1 MEILFT
7 KKFNGDHILS
17 CKREDGS
24 VSWKHVSSFFIIHDL
39 CHFAVET
46 LMPLKNAFY
55 GMVAAGTDISEFD
68 LPKAQRNFQ
77 LTEEALFAE
86 QLVNMLTIEYA
97 QGKMENFI
105 EIFTSIN
112 DVEGSKALPIDEL
125 KLEKIRNLI
134 NQLMQKWNLLQEGK
148 TITLLFEC

>member
-7 KKFNGDHILS
+7 KNISGDHILS
-17 CKREDGS
+17 CKRKNGS

-46 LMPLKNAFY
+46 LMPLKKAFY
-55 GMVAAGTDISEFD
+55 GMVAAGTDISDFD
-68 LPKAQRNFQ
+68 LPKDQRKFE

-86 QLVNMLTIEYA
+86 QLVNMLTIEYS
-97 QGKMENFI
+97 QGRMENFI

-112 DVEGSKALPIDEL
+112 DAGSNKALPIDDIL
-125 KLEKIRNLI
+125 LEKTRNLF
-134 NQLMQKWNLLQEGK
+134 NQLIQKWNSLKDSE
-148 TITLLFEC
+148 TMTLSFE

>member
-7 KKFNGDHILS
+7 KNISGDHILS
-17 CKREDGS
+17 CKRKNGS

-46 LMPLKNAFY
+46 LMPLKEAFY
-55 GMVAAGTDISEFD
+55 GMVASGTDISDFD
-68 LPKAQRNFQ
+68 LPKDQRKFE

-86 QLVNMLTIEYA
+86 QLVNMLTIEYS
-97 QGKMENFI
+97 QGRMENFI

-112 DVEGSKALPIDEL
+112 DAGSNKSLPIDDIL
-125 KLEKIRNLI
+125 LEKTRNLF
-134 NQLMQKWNLLQEGK
+134 NQLIQKWNSLKDSE
-148 TITLLFEC
+148 TMTLSFE

>member
-7 KKFNGDHILS
+7 KNFNGDHILS

-112 DVEGSKALPIDEL
+112 DMEGSKALPIDEL
-125 KLEKIRNLI
+125 KMEKIRNLA
-134 NQLMQKWNLLQEGK
+134 NQLIQKWNLLQEGK
-148 TITLLFEC
+148 TMTLSYK